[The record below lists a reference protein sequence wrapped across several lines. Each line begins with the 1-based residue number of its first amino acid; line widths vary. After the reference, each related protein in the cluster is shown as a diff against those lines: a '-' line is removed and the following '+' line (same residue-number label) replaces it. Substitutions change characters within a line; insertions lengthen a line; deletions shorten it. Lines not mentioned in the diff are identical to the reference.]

1 LTPKSNNKLV
11 WHHDG
16 PFDACRP
23 QRNQK
28 KNAFAPMNAFPQG
41 SANNTIGGSGPV
53 NQHIN
58 LDQFHGTGREGFH
71 DFSSN
76 APGAPQPKPFQA
88 MAAALVNPIN
98 RVEPVHGEETMGLGT
113 STFLE
118 GAPASK
124 AAIQQKQAETND
136 GSLTRKKSIAMR
148 LRGMSGSK
156 RYPDGYPGPVSPSAK
171 SPAPLSSNGL
181 SSNKGRFQDRSG
193 GINLMD
199 GAMDSPKGGE
209 PNPFDRLEPVDEKKV
224 VGTLV
229 DEEEVVETPGRD
241 RSFSS
246 PRRGVLER
254 RGTADSNNDEG
265 KAAGFLSR
273 VKSLKGS
280 KRKGDRQAS

>member
-1 LTPKSNNKLV
+1 MS
-11 WHHDG
+11 
-16 PFDACRP
+16 
-23 QRNQK
+23 
-28 KNAFAPMNAFPQG
+28 AFPQG

-58 LDQFHGTGREGFH
+58 LDQFNGTGREGFH
-71 DFSSN
+71 DYSSN
-76 APGAPQPKPFQA
+76 APGPSQQKPFQA
-88 MAAALVNPIN
+88 MATALVNPIN

-136 GSLTRKKSIAMR
+136 GGLSRKKSIAMR
-148 LRGMSGSK
+148 LRGMSVGSK
-156 RYPDGYPGPVSPSAK
+156 RYPDGYPGPVSPNAR
-171 SPAPLSSNGL
+171 SPGLTSNGL

-193 GINLMD
+193 GVNLMD
-199 GAMDSPKGGE
+199 SAFESPRGGE
-209 PNPFDRLEPVDEKKV
+209 VNPFDRLDPVHEKKTLGPQVDE
-224 VGTLV
+224 
-229 DEEEVVETPGRD
+229 DEVLETPGRE
-241 RSFSS
+241 RSLSS

-254 RGTADSNNDEG
+254 RGTAESNNDDG
-265 KAAGFLSR
+265 NRAGFLNR